1 MNKVLLWI
9 KNILFVILTF
19 LIISASIKFKYI
31 DIIYSLLYVL
41 FIIVNLRDIIS
52 KNKINKDKLYNT
64 ISVLALIIMSFIYAR
79 VLYDSGF
86 LHNSEIIKSYNA
98 SSTYQIPDF
107 TVEAIM
113 FIRQNMIP
121 FIITLLLLFMYR
133 FINVRKIKKEYFSA
147 SLIFMILS
155 IVSIIPSIYVIT
167 QIDTSGRYLNAAF
180 SLCYL
185 VVTLTLVGIEVF
197 RFIQKKYKDK
207 MNLLYITLAFN
218 LFAIIVC
225 AIQLHYTFKFWA

>member
-9 KNILFVILTF
+9 KNILFVVSTF

-31 DIIYSLLYVL
+31 DIIYALLYVL
-41 FIIVNLRDIIS
+41 FIIVNLRDVIS

-107 TVEAIM
+107 TLEAIM
-113 FIRQNMIP
+113 FIKQNMIP
-121 FIITLLLLFMYR
+121 FIIILLLLFIYR
-133 FINVRKIKKEYFSA
+133 FINVRRIKKEYYSI
-147 SLIFMILS
+147 SLILMILS
-155 IVSIIPSIYVIT
+155 IISIIPSIYVIT
-167 QIDTSGRYLNAAF
+167 QIDTSGRYLNAGF
-180 SLCYL
+180 SVCYL

-197 RFIQKKYKDK
+197 RFIQKK
-207 MNLLYITLAFN
+207 I
-218 LFAIIVC
+218 
-225 AIQLHYTFKFWA
+225 